1 MGEMSAEIYQRSRK
15 NCGRKI
21 LMPCLFCPYLPLQL
35 EMLQGGAIP
44 GVSNLHDIIQFSSV
58 LSLPSVEGCVSRCLL
73 YLHLNRN
80 PGVSELASSSEDLGL
95 FMTVHM
101 AAPELELHYLVR
113 ASGLS

>member
-21 LMPCLFCPYLPLQL
+21 LVPCLFCPYLPLQL

-44 GVSNLHDIIQFSSV
+44 GVSNFHDLIHLSSV
-58 LSLPSVEGCVSRCLL
+58 LALPSVEGCVSPWSPC
-73 YLHLNRN
+73 LHLNRN
-80 PGVSELASSSEDLGL
+80 LGVSELASSSEELGL

-101 AAPELELHYLVR
+101 AAPELELHCLVR

>member
-21 LMPCLFCPYLPLQL
+21 LVPCLFCPFLPLQL

-44 GVSNLHDIIQFSSV
+44 GVSSRHDIMQCSSV
-58 LSLPSVEGCVSRCLL
+58 LSLPSVEGCVSTCSPC
-73 YLHLNRN
+73 LHLNRN
-80 PGVSELASSSEDLGL
+80 PGVSGLASSSEEMGL

-101 AAPELELHYLVR
+101 AVPELEFHCLVR
-113 ASGLS
+113 ASSLR